1 MLWIRLEEGAPAET
15 LAMTDI
21 VLRYPGVSFSEG
33 HLVADPEE
41 PYMSGLVDLLTGM
54 DIHPLARTD
63 PPEASAFTRVVPADP
78 VEVEGV
84 WTQQWAIEPLP
95 LEEAKAMLRA
105 RIDARRDQCF
115 ADGFTPASGPLA
127 GKTLQT
133 RGAEDRTNWL
143 TSQAAY
149 SAAVAAGA
157 GAVEDAAFRT
167 ADNETIV
174 LSYADG
180 LGVLLAMAGWG
191 KAVMGNSWSL
201 KDAVD
206 AAEDVATLGAIDT
219 EAGWP

>member
-1 MLWIRLEEGAPAET
+1 MAEELVIDCGGGEETAPPIIRELPAPS
-15 LAMTDI
+15 LN
-21 VLRYPGVSFSEG
+21 
-33 HLVADPEE
+33 
-41 PYMSGLVDLLTGM
+41 
-54 DIHPLARTD
+54 
-63 PPEASAFTRVVPADP
+63 
-78 VEVEGV
+78 
-84 WTQQWAIEPLP
+84 
-95 LEEAKAMLRA
+95 EAKAALSA
-105 RIDARRDQCF
+105 AIDARRDQCF

-133 RGAEDRTNWL
+133 RDVEDRTNWL

-149 SAAVAAGA
+149 SAAVASGA

-191 KAVMGNSWSL
+191 KVIMGTSWAL

-206 AAEDVATLGAIDT
+206 AAMDIGALEAIDI

>member
-1 MLWIRLEEGAPAET
+1 MLWVQLENGAPAET

-21 VLRYPGVSFSEG
+21 LHRYPDISFSEG
-33 HLVADPEE
+33 HLTAQPVE
-41 PYMSGLVDLLTGM
+41 PYLSGLIDLLAEF
-54 DIHPLARTD
+54 DVYPLTLTE
-63 PPEASAFTRVVPADP
+63 PPEASPFARVVPADP
-78 VEVEGV
+78 IEVEGV
-84 WTQQWAIEPLP
+84 WTQQWAVEPLP
-95 LEEAKAMLRA
+95 LEEAQAMLRA

-115 ADGFTPASGPLA
+115 ADGFTPSSGPLA

-133 RGAEDRTNWL
+133 RGVEDRTNWL

-149 SAAVAAGA
+149 SAAVVSGD
-157 GAVEDAAFRT
+157 GAVENAAFRT

-191 KAVMGNSWSL
+191 KAIMGNSWML

-206 AAEDVATLGAIDT
+206 AAEDVATLEAIDT